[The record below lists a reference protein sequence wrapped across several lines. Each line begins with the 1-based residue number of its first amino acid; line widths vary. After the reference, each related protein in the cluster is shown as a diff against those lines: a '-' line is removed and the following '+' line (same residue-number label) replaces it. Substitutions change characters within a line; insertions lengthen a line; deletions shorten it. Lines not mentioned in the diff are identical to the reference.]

1 MIGLIIDDDFFF
13 PKVDC
18 WLIKIAK
25 YWQQKGQNLN
35 FVLSCL
41 SAQLPLSMSR
51 LSGEDSLET
60 AFKI

>member
-1 MIGLIIDDDFFF
+1 MDDDFF

-18 WLIKIAK
+18 WLIEIVK
-25 YWQQKGQNLN
+25 YWQQKWQNLK

-51 LSGEDSLET
+51 LSGKDSLET